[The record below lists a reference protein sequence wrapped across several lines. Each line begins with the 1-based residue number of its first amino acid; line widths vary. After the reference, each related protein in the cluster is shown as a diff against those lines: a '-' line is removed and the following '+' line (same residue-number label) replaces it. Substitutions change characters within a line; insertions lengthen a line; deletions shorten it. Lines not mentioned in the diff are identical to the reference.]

1 MTLMDKKIKNLEELI
16 EKGSFDKET
25 AVLMLGLLK
34 DMAEEITSLS
44 ERCTDLE
51 EEIEAINEDV
61 NLLNDGMHIE
71 EYDTVFS
78 AVCPYC
84 QEEIEINIEDLED
97 KEDFTCPHCKKEI
110 SLEWDDECGCGC
122 GHDCGDD
129 CDCDDCEDEE

>member
-1 MTLMDKKIKNLEELI
+1 MDKKIKNIEELI

-34 DMAEEITSLS
+34 DMAEEIASLS
-44 ERCTDLE
+44 DRCADLE

-61 NLLNDGMHIE
+61 NLLNEGMHIE

-84 QEEIEINIEDLED
+84 QEEIEINIEDLEND
-97 KEDFTCPHCKKEI
+97 NSESKYYYLQSYFFLIFNKSNYSFTEP
-110 SLEWDDECGCGC
+110 
-122 GHDCGDD
+122 
-129 CDCDDCEDEE
+129 